1 MSLDIMNHDQAVRSH
16 AAERYLLD
24 ELEPAERDAFE
35 GHYFDCTDCF
45 DHIKQGSEFLGLAR
59 EVLDREPE
67 PERRWLAG
75 LLLDL
80 RRPAPALVTAM
91 LLGSIGIGT
100 YQQMQIAD
108 ARKPKMEA
116 SFLVPAAQRGA
127 GKLIKVSR
135 KDQLS
140 LSMLFTP
147 SDKFTSYRAQIVD
160 ESGAVVS
167 TLPMGASQA
176 SDYAISLPASKL
188 RAGKYSLVIEGLT
201 RQGAANKLSCG
212 DFDLKFVD

>member
-45 DHIKQGSEFLGLAR
+45 DQIKKGSEFLGLAR

-67 PERRWLAG
+67 PEKRWLAG
-75 LLLDL
+75 LLVDL

-100 YQQMQIAD
+100 YQQIQIAD

-116 SFLVPAAQRGA
+116 SFFVPGAQKGA
-127 GKLIKVSR
+127 GKLIKVSQ
-135 KDQLS
+135 KAQLS

-160 ESGAVVS
+160 ESGTV
-167 TLPMGASQA
+167 
-176 SDYAISLPASKL
+176 
-188 RAGKYSLVIEGLT
+188 E
-201 RQGAANKLSCG
+201 
-212 DFDLKFVD
+212 